1 MTDEREPLSER
12 QVASVVRRLSEEHA
26 LQVVGRDRARAWR
39 RIEGSAAPS
48 SVRRSSTGAGRVA
61 AFGLALAVAAAAVLA
76 LGFRADSQLSYE
88 LRGGTSQAGVI
99 EAKRGEVTVSLSDG
113 SSILAENA
121 TRFSVDV
128 VGRNAALTRLVS
140 GKLHVRVEHNDDTSY
155 RFLAGPYE
163 VRVVGTEFDMAWDPN
178 GAGLSLSMTK
188 GEVRL
193 ALPGGATRTLTAG
206 QIVQLPIVEQLSSRP
221 AVMPS
226 TAPIAVMPSAAP
238 IAPPKAAPSQP
249 GPPDSAQ
256 QAAPRELA
264 RDATPSPVISWD
276 GMVAKGQ
283 FAEVVR
289 DAETLGVDV
298 VTRTRSA
305 SDLKALGQA
314 ARYVGKR
321 AISMRAFL
329 ALRERNRGTDA
340 ARQAAFFLGRLQEEQ
355 GNQAEALRWLGT
367 YVAEA
372 PAGVYAAEAYGRR
385 MSLTERQRGRGAAL
399 PLAREYLERF
409 PEGAYAQS
417 ARGIVE
423 GR

>member
-1 MTDEREPLSER
+1 MADEREPLSER
-12 QVASVVRRLSEEHA
+12 QVAGVIRRLSEEHA
-26 LQVVGRDRARAWR
+26 REVVTRDRARAWER
-39 RIEGSAAPS
+39 VEASMPPS
-48 SVRRSSTGAGRVA
+48 RVAHVSGGGGRVA
-61 AFGLALAVAAAAVLA
+61 LFGVALAAAAAGILA
-76 LGFRADSQLSYE
+76 LGFRADSQLTYE
-88 LRGGTSQAGVI
+88 LRGGSSQAGVI
-99 EAKRGEVTVSLSDG
+99 EAKRGEATVSLSDG
-113 SSILAENA
+113 SSILAENQ

-140 GKLHVRVEHNDDTSY
+140 GKLHVRVQHNDDTSY

-163 VRVVGTEFDMAWDPN
+163 VRVVGTEFDIAWDPR
-178 GAGLSLSMTK
+178 GAGLSLAMTK

-193 ALPGGATRTLTAG
+193 AEPGGALRTLRAG
-206 QIVQLPIVEQLSSRP
+206 QVVRLPVPQPLATNVAP
-221 AVMPS
+221 AP
-226 TAPIAVMPSAAP
+226 TPTP
-238 IAPPKAAPSQP
+238 AAPSASAPVAAMATQP
-249 GPPDSAQ
+249 
-256 QAAPRELA
+256 APAEPAVEHAR
-264 RDATPSPVISWD
+264 RDASPASSAVSWD

-289 DAETLGVDV
+289 DAETLGVDS
-298 VTRTRSA
+298 VTRTRGA

-321 AISMRAFL
+321 ALSMRAFL
-329 ALRERNRGTDA
+329 ALRERNRGSDA

-355 GNQAEALRWLGT
+355 GNQAEALRWLST
-367 YVAEA
+367 YVSEA
-372 PAGVYAAEAYGRR
+372 PSGVYAAEAFGRR
-385 MSLTERQRGRGAAL
+385 MSLTERQRGRAAAL